1 MKMPI
6 RGKNPPVLR
15 STPLQTVSQLSFR
28 GEAEKSHLRMWNG
41 PLQIKESVGKS
52 RAVGITYLAGLEAD
66 VASGRF
72 VLLKGRKLNFILSSY
87 ILQSK
92 KRRLSPSGLGFLD
105 LLRQAKKVRRGKTLD
120 ETSTAMENA
129 GRQTRS

>member
-1 MKMPI
+1 
-6 RGKNPPVLR
+6 
-15 STPLQTVSQLSFR
+15 
-28 GEAEKSHLRMWNG
+28 MWNG

-87 ILQSK
+87 ILQSRNAAYLPAVWNFSICCAKPK
-92 KRRLSPSGLGFLD
+92 KFAAVRLSTR
-105 LLRQAKKVRRGKTLD
+105 LRQR
-120 ETSTAMENA
+120 
-129 GRQTRS
+129 

>member
-1 MKMPI
+1 
-6 RGKNPPVLR
+6 
-15 STPLQTVSQLSFR
+15 
-28 GEAEKSHLRMWNG
+28 MWNR

-66 VASGRF
+66 VASARF

-92 KRRLSPSGLGFLD
+92 KRRLSPSGLEFLD
-105 LLRQAKKVRRGKTLD
+105 LLRQAKKVPPR
-120 ETSTAMENA
+120 
-129 GRQTRS
+129 